1 MSPRA
6 TGTFKIQGWDEKPYE
21 ELEDGRKLTHASV
34 TQAFAGDVEGE
45 GAVEWLMCYRP
56 DQTADF
62 VGLQRIV
69 GWLEGRS
76 GSFVLLQTEGTFDG
90 KVAKGRRSVVPGS
103 GPAELEG
110 LRGTGEFSAPHGGE
124 PSISLDYDFE

>member
-1 MSPRA
+1 MSTRA
-6 TGTFKIQGWDEKPYE
+6 TGTFKIQNWDEKPYE

-34 TQAFAGDVEGE
+34 KQAFAGDFEGE

-69 GWLEGRS
+69 GQLEGRS
-76 GSFVLLQTEGTFDG
+76 GSFVLVQTEGTFDG
-90 KVAKGRRSVVPGS
+90 KVAKGRLSVVPGS
-103 GPAELEG
+103 GTGELEG
-110 LRGTGEFSAPHGGE
+110 LRGTGGFSAPHGGE